1 VPRIAVSLSGK
12 EQYIE
17 QTQIKQKPIN
27 LQCVS
32 PLDIH
37 IAVSRLLLLST
48 ERESPRDKP
57 GHPVFIAETIGVA
70 TNASLHGT
78 RPWHLRL
85 FV

>member
-37 IAVSRLLLLST
+37 IAVSTGQARGIFC
-48 ERESPRDKP
+48 K
-57 GHPVFIAETIGVA
+57 GAIGSN
-70 TNASLHGT
+70 T
-78 RPWHLRL
+78 
-85 FV
+85 F

>member
-1 VPRIAVSLSGK
+1 LFVPRIAVSLSGK

-37 IAVSRLLLLST
+37 IAVSCSLLQQPRKKT
-48 ERESPRDKP
+48 SP
-57 GHPVFIAETIGVA
+57 GC
-70 TNASLHGT
+70 HGLV
-78 RPWHLRL
+78 PWS
-85 FV
+85 FTFAAI